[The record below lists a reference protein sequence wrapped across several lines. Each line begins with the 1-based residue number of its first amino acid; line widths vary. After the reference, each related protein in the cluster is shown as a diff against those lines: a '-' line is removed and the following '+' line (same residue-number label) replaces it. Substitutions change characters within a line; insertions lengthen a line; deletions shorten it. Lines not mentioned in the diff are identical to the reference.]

1 MRSQV
6 RAFTMLDYLYR
17 LRIKANY
24 IDDELFSQGPEK
36 DSDAEEF
43 TTRMQSI
50 VAATLLVHELRLGKL
65 LGPRWVLNQA
75 DRWLQR
81 NAARSTAHGLAAR
94 RQLLANA

>member
-6 RAFTMLDYLYR
+6 RAFTMFDYLYR

-50 VAATLLVHELRLGKL
+50 VAATLLGMRRPLVGGWVATKERREIDCTRPSCQAPTFGERL
-65 LGPRWVLNQA
+65 
-75 DRWLQR
+75 
-81 NAARSTAHGLAAR
+81 TEF
-94 RQLLANA
+94 